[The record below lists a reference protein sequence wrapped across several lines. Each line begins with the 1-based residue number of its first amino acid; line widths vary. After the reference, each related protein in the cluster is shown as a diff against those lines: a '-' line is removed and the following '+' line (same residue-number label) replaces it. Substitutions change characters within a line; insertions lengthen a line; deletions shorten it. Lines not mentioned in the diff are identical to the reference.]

1 MKEEL
6 KALEKNNTW
15 DIVPIPKEKKL
26 VGCK

>member
-1 MKEEL
+1 MKDEL

-15 DIVPIPKEKKL
+15 DTVPIPKEKKP